1 MEMLTPVMSWKS
13 PFCID
18 VCLLAGNNRQDNRKM
33 EDERISNIVSLT
45 DSVKVE
51 HGFQV
56 HKNIFVMI
64 FILVHYKNLKFR
76 KVSVPSKLI

>member
-33 EDERISNIVSLT
+33 EDERISNIVSLAASKLNM
-45 DSVKVE
+45 DFNE
-51 HGFQV
+51 
-56 HKNIFVMI
+56 NIFVMI
-64 FILVHYKNLKFR
+64 FILVHYKR
-76 KVSVPSKLI
+76 

>member
-33 EDERISNIVSLT
+33 EDERISNIVSLAA
-45 DSVKVE
+45 
-51 HGFQV
+51 
-56 HKNIFVMI
+56 
-64 FILVHYKNLKFR
+64 
-76 KVSVPSKLI
+76 SKLNMDFTIRKYICNDLYFGSL

>member
-45 DSVKVE
+45 DSFKVE
-51 HGFQV
+51 HGFQE
-56 HKNIFVMI
+56 HENILVMI
-64 FILVHYKNLKFR
+64 FILVHYKNLKIPQSIGV
-76 KVSVPSKLI
+76 K

>member
-18 VCLLAGNNRQDNRKM
+18 VCLLAGNNRQDNGKM

-45 DSVKVE
+45 DSFKVE
-51 HGFQV
+51 HGFQ
-56 HKNIFVMI
+56 
-64 FILVHYKNLKFR
+64 
-76 KVSVPSKLI
+76 KVYL

>member
-18 VCLLAGNNRQDNRKM
+18 VCLLAGNNRQDNGKM
-33 EDERISNIVSLT
+33 EDERISNIVSLAASKLNMDFT
-45 DSVKVE
+45 KYICNDLYFGSLSIIKD
-51 HGFQV
+51 
-56 HKNIFVMI
+56 K
-64 FILVHYKNLKFR
+64 KFR

>member
-33 EDERISNIVSLT
+33 EDERILNIVSLAASKLNM
-45 DSVKVE
+45 DF
-51 HGFQV
+51 FQV
-56 HKNIFVMI
+56 HENIFVMI
-64 FILVHYKNLKFR
+64 FILVHYKNLKIPQSIGA
-76 KVSVPSKLI
+76 K